1 MATWKK
7 IALETTAVSFS
18 NLTLTSLSAQNSEF
32 TALLINDSDVVG
44 TRELGSNAF
53 TSTTIGTT
61 TNALTDGTGIA
72 DFEFDGSAAVTVSTD
87 DSQIVHDNL
96 SGFVANEHI
105 DHTTVD
111 IATAT
116 GTSGLS
122 GGGDISSTRNLVVDI
137 AGTTLLDEA
146 AATDDEVL
154 IYDTSGTAL
163 KSVTVANLV
172 ASAGAVDSVQLTG
185 DSGNTGAD
193 AGTVAHTI
201 NGATESGI
209 STAVTGDILSID
221 LNISALTNTL
231 VFDSA
236 AGTDLILVDDGANGT
251 SKKMTL
257 AALTD
262 FIEVE
267 IAVPNTGLINDSIT
281 IGTTEIA
288 LGATSATLAG
298 MTAIDFT
305 DANHTIAASMGS
317 GSTLTL
323 GGASST
329 VLIAGDL
336 QVTGNTETISSTELL
351 VEDKTVTLA
360 DGAESAANGD
370 ASGIIVDTSATNG
383 NRANFIWKDTGIGV
397 AGWQFKDDGASA
409 SFPDMGV
416 AALTLGT
423 ADPTSTIMPVGSLF
437 YNDGT
442 TENEG
447 LYLYTT
453 T

>member
-1 MATWKK
+1 MASWKK

-18 NLTLTSLSAQNSEF
+18 DLTLTSLSAQNSEA
-32 TALLINDSDVVG
+32 TALMINGSNVVG
-44 TRELGSNAF
+44 TRELGTLAFSNTA
-53 TSTTIGTT
+53 TT
-61 TNALTDGTGIA
+61 TAALTDGTGIA
-72 DFEFDGSAAVTVSTD
+72 DFTFDGSGAVSISTD
-87 DSQIVHDNL
+87 DSAIVHDNL
-96 SGFVANEHI
+96 SGFVSNEHI
-105 DHTTVD
+105 NHTLVN

-122 GGGDISSTRNLVVDI
+122 GGGNIASTRNLVVDI

-185 DSGNTGAD
+185 DTGNTGAD
-193 AGTVAHTI
+193 VGTVAHTI
-201 NGATESGI
+201 TGLAESGI
-209 STAVTGDILSID
+209 STSVSGDTLSID
-221 LNISALTNTL
+221 LNVSSLTNTL
-231 VFDSA
+231 AFDSA
-236 AGTDLILVDDGANGT
+236 AEADLILVDDGANGT

-257 AALTD
+257 GALTD
-262 FIEVE
+262 FIEVT
-267 IAVPNTGLINDSIT
+267 IAVPNTGLINDSIQ
-281 IGTTEIA
+281 IGTTEIE
-288 LGATSATLAG
+288 LGASSATLAG

-305 DANHTIAASMGS
+305 NADHTIAASMGS

-351 VEDKTVTLA
+351 VEDKTITLA
-360 DGAESAANGD
+360 DGAHSAAAGD
-370 ASGIIVDTSATNG
+370 AAGIIVDTSATNTT
-383 NRANFIWKDTGIGV
+383 RANFIWKNTGIGV
-397 AGWQFKDDGASA
+397 AGWQFKDDGATVST
-409 SFPDMGV
+409 PDMGV

-423 ADPTSTIMPVGSLF
+423 ANPTSTTMPVGSLF

-442 TENEG
+442 SENEG

>member
-231 VFDSA
+231 AFDSA